1 MTYIKATL
9 GNEIRKFTIDN
20 TKEFSLED
28 LKAQIISLFPNLKNE
43 STANL
48 VLLYRDSDGDVITVS
63 SDLELQTAF
72 SHLGDDDTLR
82 IVIRVQAQEDEEM
95 DEEHFGGIFSPFHIL
110 GHPYDNYPIFGAHPF
125 HSMFHQ
131 LLDHTPSWLDR
142 QRALKVHEEKLRQ
155 QRLYEEKMRQARQEQ
170 MQAIREKALKEQEE
184 AKKKLAEEGQ
194 QVKEIKRRASE
205 QGLMPNFPP
214 GWQVTPFGTWDPVVQ
229 ETPGYTQRTWGPYG
243 YVACFDP
250 KTTPKEEKEEE
261 KEEEEKEEEAPKEET
276 MEETTTT
283 S

>member
-1 MTYIKATL
+1 MAYIKATL
-9 GNEIRKFTIDN
+9 GNEIRKFSVA
-20 TKEFSLED
+20 KEISLED
-28 LKAQIISLFPNLKNE
+28 LKVQIIALFPDLKDQ
-43 STANL
+43 SATNL
-48 VLLYRDSDGDVITVS
+48 VILYRDSDGDVITVS
-63 SDLELQTAF
+63 SNMELQTAF
-72 SHLGDDDTLR
+72 SHLGDDNTLR
-82 IVIRVQAQEDEEM
+82 IIIRVQAQEDEEM
-95 DEEHFGGIFSPFHIL
+95 DEESPFGSIFSPFHIL
-110 GHPYDNYPIFGAHPF
+110 GHPYDNYPIFGNHPF

-170 MQAIREKALKEQEE
+170 LQAIREKALKEQVE
-184 AKKKLAEEGQ
+184 AKKKLAEEGE
-194 QVKEIKRRASE
+194 QVREIKRRASE
-205 QGLMPNFPP
+205 QGLIPNLPQ

-250 KTTPKEEKEEE
+250 KTAPKEEE
-261 KEEEEKEEEAPKEET
+261 KEEEAEKKEEEAPTEEK
-276 MEETTTT
+276 MEEPETT